1 MAETPAAQA
10 RWHELT
16 KSECFDLLAHESVG
30 RLAVVDD
37 HGPIILPVNY
47 VLDHHMVVFRTDE
60 GTKLHA
66 ANHRKVAFEI
76 DGTDAETRAGWSVL
90 VRGEAAEVTNPAE
103 IARLRELPLE
113 PWAPGTKAHYVR
125 ILPAVLSG
133 RRITVAENTSSER
146 GCGLAG
152 GRGLWQ

>member
-1 MAETPAAQA
+1 MGEMPAEQP
-10 RWHELT
+10 RWQELT

-37 HGPIILPVNY
+37 HGPIVLPVNY
-47 VLDHHMVVFRTDE
+47 VLDHYMVVFRTDE
-60 GTKLHA
+60 GTKLDA
-66 ANHRKVAFEI
+66 DHRKVAFEV
-76 DGTDAETRAGWSVL
+76 DGTDAKTRTGWSVL
-90 VRGEAAEVTNPAE
+90 VRGEAAEVIDPAE

-146 GCGLAG
+146 GCGPAG
-152 GRGLWQ
+152 GRGRCR